1 MLAAIIQKVG
11 RFGHILRSL
20 ILCDV
25 KTSAYELTKTLLL
38 TVSVVGIPVEV
49 CLRVLCLS
57 L

>member
-25 KTSAYELTKTLLL
+25 KTSVYELTKTLLL